1 MGQSSAKDRVDG
13 MMAMDM
19 EKSQEERGEEGEEP
33 REEEGTG
40 PGVTRE
46 LQQVE
51 MPSGDRAAEAA
62 PGDGGGSAPPLPA

>member
-1 MGQSSAKDRVDG
+1 MR
-13 MMAMDM
+13 
-19 EKSQEERGEEGEEP
+19 KSQSYEEP